1 MKDRQ
6 AIHFDFN
13 NMMAEAIGSIHGIT
27 EQELRDIES
36 LAARYVKDLKEERA
50 AGKLRFLD
58 LPYDKKVL
66 SKILKTTN
74 SLKGKFKNFLVVGI
88 GGSALG
94 NIAIHTALNHPF
106 YNILSDA
113 GRNGCPRVFVLD
125 NIDPDRFSG
134 LMEIFKPEE
143 TLFNFITKSGTTVET
158 MSQFLIITRLLY
170 DRLGNGYKEHIVATT
185 DSGKGTLREITRR
198 EGFESFVI
206 PAGVGGR
213 YSVLTPVGL
222 FSAAMSGIDITA
234 MLDGAALMDK
244 LCQSDNI
251 WGNPAIM
258 GAALYFLSH
267 TKKGKNIL
275 VMMPY
280 SNALSGVA
288 DWFCQLWAESL
299 GKKIS
304 LNKEVVHTG
313 LTPVRA
319 IGVVDQH
326 SQLQLYMEGP
336 YDKVITF
343 WTIKRF
349 NKDVSIMDETLSGK
363 KNTPPS
369 PPLKGGDGGVISH
382 NELSYLKGHSL
393 NNVMKAEFE
402 GTRLALTE
410 QKRPNC
416 TITLDELSALTLGQL
431 FYLFELQ
438 TAYAGKF
445 YNVNAFD
452 QPGVEAGKINAFA
465 MLGKK
470 GFEQRKNEIDILLQ
484 KVQEKYCIW

>member
-1 MKDRQ
+1 MEGKQ
-6 AIHFDFN
+6 SIHFDFN
-13 NMMAEAIGSIHGIT
+13 NMMADTIGPEHGIT
-27 EQELRDIES
+27 GQELNAIEP
-36 LAARYVKDLKEERA
+36 LASRYVNDVKEERIK
-50 AGKLRFLD
+50 GKLSFLD
-58 LPYDKKVL
+58 LPYQKN
-66 SKILKTTN
+66 IATEIIKTAN
-74 SLKGKFKNFLVVGI
+74 SLKGKFKNFVVVGI

-94 NIAIHTALNHPF
+94 NIATHSALNHPF
-106 YNILSDA
+106 HNILADQE
-113 GRNGCPRVFVLD
+113 RNGFPRVFVLD

-134 LMEIFKPEE
+134 LIDIVKPEE

-158 MSQFLIITRLLY
+158 MAQFLIITKRLRG
-170 DRLGNGYKEHIVATT
+170 RLGKDYKDHVITTT
-185 DSGKGTLREITRR
+185 DGEKGALREITGR
-198 EGFESFVI
+198 EGFRSFEI

-222 FSAAMSGIDITA
+222 FSAAMSGVDIEALLGGA
-234 MLDGAALMDK
+234 MFMDK
-244 LCQSDNI
+244 VCKSDNL
-251 WGNPAIM
+251 WKNPALM
-258 GAALYFLSH
+258 GAALCFLSH

-299 GKKIS
+299 GKKFS
-304 LNKEVVHTG
+304 LNNEVVHTG
-313 LTPVRA
+313 STPVRA
-319 IGVVDQH
+319 VGVVDQH

-343 WTIKRF
+343 LAIKRF
-349 NKDVSIMDETLSGK
+349 SKEVYIVSGNAVESDL
-363 KNTPPS
+363 
-369 PPLKGGDGGVISH
+369 V
-382 NELSYLKGHSL
+382 YLKGHSL
-393 NNVMKAEFE
+393 NNVMEAEFE

-410 QKRPNC
+410 HNRPNC
-416 TITLDELSALTLGQL
+416 TITLDELSAFTLGQL

-465 MLGKK
+465 MLGRK
-470 GFEQRKNEIDILLQ
+470 GFEQRKNEIGTLLQ
-484 KVQEKYCIW
+484 KAQKKYCI